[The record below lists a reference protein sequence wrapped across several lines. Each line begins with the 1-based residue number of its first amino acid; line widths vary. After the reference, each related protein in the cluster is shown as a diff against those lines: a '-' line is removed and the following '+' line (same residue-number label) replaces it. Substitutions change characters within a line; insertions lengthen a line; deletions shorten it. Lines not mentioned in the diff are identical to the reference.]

1 MEPHFAAAWLA
12 EAANAAPRQGS
23 GDLLKVVLIV
33 MFFGCILTA
42 WFLLRGYKQ
51 KDD

>member
-1 MEPHFAAAWLA
+1 MEPNPAAAWLA
-12 EAANAAPRQGS
+12 QAANSAPQHGS
-23 GDLLKVVLIV
+23 GDLLRVVLVV
-33 MFFGCILTA
+33 MFLGCILTA